1 MSAMQTGP
9 KRVAAIH
16 DLSGVGRCSLSVV
29 LPVLSAIGVQ
39 VCPIPT
45 AILSAHTGGFG
56 EVAFIDLTD
65 YLNQSLAHYKR
76 VGLRFDCVYSGF
88 LGSEHQID
96 SCLDYFTT
104 YSDALAV
111 VDPVM
116 GDHGKP
122 YKTYSPTMRARMV
135 ELVRVADI
143 ITPNLTEAAMLLGME
158 YPASLTHTEAK
169 SMLARLS
176 EKGPHKVVITGVPMA
191 TGEMANLAYDRER
204 GAYWYVR
211 CTYVPVSY
219 PGTGDIFAS
228 VLTGSLLTGNSLPMA
243 VDRATRFVELT
254 INTTFGFGTDA
265 REGIML
271 EETLP
276 WLAKRQMLSDYKQL

>member
-1 MSAMQTGP
+1 MSVMQTGP

-45 AILSAHTGGFG
+45 AILSSHTGGFG
-56 EVAFIDLTD
+56 EVAFFDLTD
-65 YLNQSLAHYKR
+65 YLDQSLAHYKR
-76 VGLRFDCVYSGF
+76 ERIRFDCVYSGF

-122 YKTYSPTMRARMV
+122 YKTYTKAMRARMV
-135 ELVRVADI
+135 ELVRVANI
-143 ITPNLTEAAMLLGME
+143 ITPNLTESAMLLGME
-158 YPASLTHTEAK
+158 YPASLTHSEAK

-176 EKGPHKVVITGVPMA
+176 EKGPEQVVITGVPMA
-191 TGEMANLAYDRER
+191 TGEMANLAYDRQR

-211 CTYVPVSY
+211 CNYVPVSY

-228 VLTGSLLTGNSLPMA
+228 VLTGSLLTGDSLPLAM
-243 VDRATRFVELT
+243 DRATRFIELT
-254 INTTFGFGTDA
+254 INATFGYGTDA

-271 EETLP
+271 EKTLP
-276 WLAKRQMLSDYKQL
+276 WLSDRQMLSDYKPL

>member
-1 MSAMQTGP
+1 MPTMQTRP

-16 DLSGVGRCSLSVV
+16 DLSAVGRCSLSVV

-45 AILSAHTGGFG
+45 AILSTHTGGFG
-56 EVAFIDLTD
+56 EVAFFDLTSFLD
-65 YLNQSLAHYKR
+65 ESLVHYKR
-76 VGLRFDCVYSGF
+76 LGTEFDCIYSGF

-96 SCLDYFTT
+96 SCLDYFTS
-104 YSDALAV
+104 YHDALAV

-122 YKTYSPTMRARMV
+122 YRTYTPAMRARMV

-143 ITPNLTEAAMLLGME
+143 ITPNLTESAMLLGTDF
-158 YPASLTHTEAK
+158 PPSLTHSQAK

-176 EKGPHKVVITGVPMA
+176 EKGPNQVVITGAPMA
-191 TGEMANLAYDRER
+191 TGEMANLGYDRER
-204 GAYWYVR
+204 NAYWIVK
-211 CTYVPVSY
+211 CSYVPVSY

-228 VLTGSLLTGNSLPMA
+228 VLTGSLLTGDSLPMA
-243 VDRATRFVELT
+243 MDRATQYVELT
-254 INTTFGFGTDA
+254 INTTFSFGTDP

-271 EETLP
+271 EKTLP
-276 WLAKRQMLSDYKQL
+276 WLAEKQMLSGFKQL